1 MHNEIVKGLLLA
13 HHCGRI
19 KQAGA
24 LTPTQVSF
32 LKRDN
37 VAMALDCARIARSM
51 LGGNGI
57 MGEFHVMRHVCN
69 LETVYTY
76 EGTHE
81 VHTLSIGR
89 ALTGLDAFS

>member
-1 MHNEIVKGLLLA
+1 MLA
-13 HHCGRI
+13 LHFGRL
-19 KQAGA
+19 KQAGGLSPA
-24 LTPTQVSF
+24 QVSL

-37 VAMALDCARIARSM
+37 VAMALDAARSARSI

-57 MGEFHVMRHVCN
+57 MGEFHVMRHLCN
-69 LETVYTY
+69 LETVFTY

-89 ALTGLDAFS
+89 AITGENAFS